1 MPWLLLSVFC
11 TGEAGMKRFWTLF
24 FVVAVAAAE
33 AQTTS
38 QNQIRH
44 VETSMNHL
52 TVLEF
57 GEPIT
62 TLAIG
67 DADSFQVERHED
79 KVFIKPLQQGISTNL
94 FVWTASRELSYELDP
109 SGSLASMDVSIHT
122 DPAPNPRANAQSNE
136 ELSEEKIHKITP
148 LVLTQMLSGAEDI
161 AQDSTKATHN
171 RIEVT
176 LEQVYRTGDQ
186 IYIRYSVTNRTEAP
200 FRVTTP
206 IVYAQTPSQ
215 NTVSLTNLHDHQLKR
230 KTYESLKAQRGVAL
244 EVAQTESDPR
254 DLAPGEKATGVIA
267 IKGTEENQSR
277 IYQLNFGIINS
288 GPGRNHPVTA
298 EAVL

>member
-1 MPWLLLSVFC
+1 
-11 TGEAGMKRFWTLF
+11 MKRFWTLF

-33 AQTTS
+33 SQTTGHG
-38 QNQIRH
+38 QIRH

-122 DPAPNPRANAQSNE
+122 DPAPDPRANAQSNE